1 MCHRLPQQL
10 SVQQQFAQQTR
21 EQELEARASELLRA
35 HAQCDVTREYPFYKS
50 DSSLRQASARD
61 GNLRSREFLGASCD
75 NDVWAPVLQALC
87 DQIELTETNRALLE
101 LMRQGHRAAE
111 IARALNLTPKAVRR
125 RRDRIIARL
134 RFAARNCGGRN
145 RLLLEAYEEQLEQ
158 HRYQPEQHCAP
169 GREACR
175 RDGKCRFRWYL
186 YSIVAEQTE

>member
-1 MCHRLPQQL
+1 MCQRLPQQQF
-10 SVQQQFAQQTR
+10 VQQIR
-21 EQELEARASELLRA
+21 EQELEAQASELLRA
-35 HAQCDVTREYPFYKS
+35 HAQRDVTPEYPFYTS
-50 DSSLRQASARD
+50 GSSLRQASARD
-61 GNLRSREFLGASCD
+61 GNLRDREFSGASCD
-75 NDVWAPVLQALC
+75 NGPWAPVLQTLC
-87 DQIELTETNRALLE
+87 DQIELAETNRTLLE
-101 LMRQGHRAAE
+101 LLRQGHRVAE
-111 IARALNLTPKAVRR
+111 IAQALSLTPKAVRR

-134 RFAARNCGGRN
+134 RFAAGNCGGRN